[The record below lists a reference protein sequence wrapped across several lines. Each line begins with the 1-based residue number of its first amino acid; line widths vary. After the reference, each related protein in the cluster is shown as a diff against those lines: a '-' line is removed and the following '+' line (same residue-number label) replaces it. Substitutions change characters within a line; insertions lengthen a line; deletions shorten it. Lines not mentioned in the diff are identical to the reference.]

1 MYEIVCNLVWTQ
13 NVDGNIKYSSSI
25 TTCLTRHTPIMHI
38 TFDILPE
45 SSFYYRS
52 LFSYFKDPVVFLGNN
67 VIINKTSNLAE
78 VLENHNQENTLFCN
92 ENSFAKGSHKK

>member
-1 MYEIVCNLVWTQ
+1 
-13 NVDGNIKYSSSI
+13 
-25 TTCLTRHTPIMHI
+25 MHI
-38 TFDILPE
+38 TFDIRPE

-67 VIINKTSNLAE
+67 VIINKTNNLAE

-92 ENSFAKGSHKK
+92 EKQLCKRVSLKVNNIKRYYSLYSLYSLL